1 MLHPTD
7 PKIIIRNLR
16 IHDDYDEG
24 ADGRYFDV
32 LGRDGV
38 MVQGK
43 FFNNTTFVLEMEAGP
58 PAERKERC
66 AGTRV
71 PAISSWRSP

>member
-7 PKIIIRNLR
+7 PKIIIRNFR

-24 ADGRYFDV
+24 ADGLYFGV

-38 MVQGK
+38 MAQGK
-43 FFNNTTFVLEMEAGP
+43 FFNNTTFVIEIEAGP
-58 PAERKERC
+58 PAERTERR

-71 PAISSWRSP
+71 PAISSWVSP